1 MIKEIATNRHS
12 SEAFMFTCHCCSKC
26 TGLSSQG
33 QVTAKTA
40 NSIQGSHWK
49 KKPVCFIC
57 LSLVIRSRK
66 KHCDKVDC

>member
-49 KKPVCFIC
+49 KAQFVSYVSAL
-57 LSLVIRSRK
+57 LSGAGKNTVIK
-66 KHCDKVDC
+66 

>member
-1 MIKEIATNRHS
+1 MIKENATNRHS

-49 KKPVCFIC
+49 KN
-57 LSLVIRSRK
+57 SLFHMSQPCYQEQEK
-66 KHCDKVDC
+66 TL

>member
-49 KKPVCFIC
+49 KNP
-57 LSLVIRSRK
+57 SLFHMSQPCYQEQEK
-66 KHCDKVDC
+66 TL